1 MAPRTTAQTID
12 DYIDSAP
19 PHTQGAL
26 RQLRALINE
35 EAPEATERISYAVP
49 TFALRGPLVHF
60 AGYDGHIGF
69 YPGPSG
75 VAAFRDELK
84 PYKTSKGSIRLP
96 LGEPLPTDLLRR
108 IVAFRVQENTTG
120 RSD

>member
-1 MAPRTTAQTID
+1 MAPDRQPAPSTTT
-12 DYIDSAP
+12 STAP
-19 PHTQGAL
+19 RRRRRAPSGSCA
-26 RQLRALINE
+26 ALIKE

-75 VAAFRDELK
+75 VAAFKDELK
-84 PYKTSKGSIRLP
+84 PYKTGRGSIQLP

-108 IVAFRVQENTTG
+108 IVAFRVEENTGG
-120 RSD
+120 RPR

>member
-1 MAPRTTAQTID
+1 MASRSTARTID

-19 PHTQGAL
+19 PATQRAL
-26 RQLRALINE
+26 RELRKLIKG

-75 VAAFRDELK
+75 VAAFKEELK
-84 PYKTSKGSIRLP
+84 PYKTGKGSIQLP

-108 IVAFRVQENTTG
+108 IVAFRVRENTPRG
-120 RSD
+120 SR

>member
-1 MAPRTTAQTID
+1 MAPRTTTQTID

-26 RQLRALINE
+26 RQLRALIKE

-49 TFALRGPLVHF
+49 TFALHGPLVHF
-60 AGYDGHIGF
+60 AGYEGHIGF

-75 VAAFRDELK
+75 VAAFEDELK
-84 PYKTSKGSIRLP
+84 RYKTSKGSIRLP
-96 LGEPLPTDLLRR
+96 LDEPLPTDLLRR
-108 IVAFRVQENTTG
+108 IVAFRVGENTGKG
-120 RSD
+120 RG